1 MPPVGVKPNA
11 SHLPDECPRL
21 LDHRDFPDL
30 SQITYPSDSCMSTAV
45 AINIYKASSVH
56 PFCTDVLQLCICSA
70 HLLDGL
76 PSSKDLNS
84 QNVYTMKIINII
96 P

>member
-1 MPPVGVKPNA
+1 MPPVGVEPDA
-11 SHLPDECPRL
+11 SHLVHKCPGL

-30 SQITYPSDSCMSTAV
+30 SQIMYPSDSCMSTAV
-45 AINIYKASSVH
+45 AINIYKVSSVH
-56 PFCTDVLQLCICSA
+56 PFHADVLQLHICSI

-76 PSSKDLNS
+76 PSSKYLNS

>member
-11 SHLPDECPRL
+11 SCLLDECPRP

-56 PFCTDVLQLCICSA
+56 PFHADVLQLHICSM
-70 HLLDGL
+70 HLPDGL
-76 PSSKDLNS
+76 PSSKYFEIFCLIGMFKKL
-84 QNVYTMKIINII
+84 YL
-96 P
+96 